1 MDTFLYQAV
10 AAAAAAV
17 IVEVIVALA
26 ILPLYIIKSK
36 IKIKILA
43 SYSIYM
49 LLQSNSIYRSSF
61 HRSMNII
68 TD

>member
-10 AAAAAAV
+10 AAVAEV
-17 IVEVIVALA
+17 IVEVIVAVA
-26 ILPLYIIKSK
+26 ILPLYIIKFK

-49 LLQSNSIYRSSF
+49 LLQSNSIYQSSF
-61 HRSMNII
+61 HRSMNTI